1 MAEPAT
7 PRPTIRLDKWLWHA
21 RFFKTRS
28 LATREVQAGH
38 VRLNGTRVVKPAVS
52 VGQGDVLTFAQ
63 GDLIRVVRLLAPG
76 QRRGPASEAQ
86 ALYDDLSP
94 PPLPGA
100 APPAPTTAPGF
111 DGNRYGG
118 GRPSKKDRRTLDRV
132 QGQILGQGGDSTA

>member
-118 GRPSKKDRRTLDRV
+118 GRPSKKDRRILDRV